1 MALQRRSRGTAAVWA
16 QERGRLAAVLV
27 ARRQEL
33 SLTQTDLADL
43 AGVGRGA
50 IVAAE
55 QGRAVSL
62 DVLLSVLQALGLHL
76 EVVRGAG
83 SPGTPRVEV
92 GSELATRYA
101 LDAEQPGE

>member
-1 MALQRRSRGTAAVWA
+1 MALQRRSRGTASAWA
-16 QERGRLAAVLV
+16 RERGRLAAVLV

-33 SLTQTDLADL
+33 GLTQTDLADL

-50 IVAAE
+50 IVSVE

-62 DVLLSVLQALGLHL
+62 DVLLALLHALGLHL
-76 EVVRGAG
+76 EVARGAG
-83 SPGTPRVEV
+83 FPGSPRVGVSE
-92 GSELATRYA
+92 ELAAHYA